1 VAGPVPVA
9 GPHHGSVA
17 TFDAARGLGTVAD
30 DDGTSYGFHATA
42 IADGSRRIEVGREV
56 MFTVAPGHRGRY
68 EARSLVTVA
77 AGWASHQQP
86 A

>member
-1 VAGPVPVA
+1 MAGPVPA
-9 GPHHGSVA
+9 ARLHHGSVA
-17 TFDAARGLGTVAD
+17 SFDAARGLGTVAD

-42 IADGSRRIEVGREV
+42 IADGSRRLEVGNEV
-56 MFTVAPGHRGRY
+56 MFTVAPGHRGSY

-77 AGWASHQQP
+77 AGSASHQRP